1 MNKTDKGKHKE
12 NQAVE
17 FLEKRGYTIL
27 CRNFRTRFA
36 EIDLVAKDGNTLV
49 FVEVRSR
56 AYVSLGRPE
65 ESINKNKQRKLI
77 MAASAFLAG
86 YRDSFDAVRFDV
98 VAIVGDEIVHIENAF
113 WVDSVI

>member
-1 MNKTDKGKHKE
+1 MNRKEKGKQKE
-12 NQAVE
+12 QQAVE
-17 FLEKRGYTIL
+17 FLQRKGYNIL
-27 CRNFRTRFA
+27 SRNFRTRFA
-36 EIDLVAKDGNTLV
+36 EIDIVAKDGGTLV

-65 ESINKNKQRKLI
+65 ESINKRKQKKLT

-86 YRDSFDAVRFDV
+86 YRQNFDAVRFDV
-98 VAIVGDEIVHIENAF
+98 VAISGDEIVHIENAF